1 MTEPVQTPIE
11 LTVDYMISLK
21 YHINFEYNLDDSS
34 HSTVSFIKH
43 LYYFLKNQ
51 NKSNDEIRAAIILL
65 YDNDDPSLKEN
76 ALYVFDRLTST
87 NSGTSVLTHTLF
99 DYIQPN
105 VYNMLNNYNEE
116 LDDVFDSYSGEA
128 IHPNQAFNLLNS
140 NLNNLSQFLS
150 TYTDRLMSTNRL
162 MRNLGSTGINGSDN
176 NLDSTDSDTPETTE
190 TNDATGDSGSTGS
203 TGSTGI
209 SYSSILI
216 SHDINIPIRLSRTVM
231 YRPFLAALL
240 SRGTNTQS
248 YRLGEDVK
256 NVATED
262 ILEKNTNIIKYSELT
277 STDICCS
284 ICLEGYEESSTIR
297 KLKCSHLFHKDC
309 IDPWLLKESYKCPV
323 CRNDTLPHTHT

>member
-1 MTEPVQTPIE
+1 MTEPAQTPVE

-21 YHINFEYNLDDSS
+21 YHINFEHNLDDSS
-34 HSTVSFIKH
+34 SSIVPFIKY

-87 NSGTSVLTHTLF
+87 NSGASTLTHTLF

-105 VYNMLNNYNEE
+105 MYNVLNNYNNE
-116 LDDVFDSYSGEA
+116 LDDVFDSYSGEV
-128 IHPNQAFNLLNS
+128 IHPNQAFTLFNT
-140 NLNNLSQFLS
+140 NLNNLSQLLS
-150 TYTDRLMSTNRL
+150 TYTNTII
-162 MRNLGSTGINGSDN
+162 RNAGSTGTNISEN

-190 TNDATGDSGSTGS
+190 TNSGTGGTGGTESTVS
-203 TGSTGI
+203 TST
-209 SYSSILI
+209 STYSTMLI
-216 SHDINIPIRLSRTVM
+216 SHDINIPITLSRTLI
-231 YRPFLAALL
+231 YRPFLSALL
-240 SRGTNTQS
+240 SRGTNTQT

-262 ILEKNTNIIKYSELT
+262 ILEKNTNIIKYSELS

-297 KLKCSHLFHKDC
+297 QLKCSHLFHKDC

>member
-1 MTEPVQTPIE
+1 MTEPTQTPVE
-11 LTVDYMISLK
+11 LTIDYMISLK

-34 HSTVSFIKH
+34 SSIVSFIKY

-87 NSGTSVLTHTLF
+87 NSGVSRLTHTLF
-99 DYIQPN
+99 DYVQPSMFN
-105 VYNMLNNYNEE
+105 VVNDYNNE
-116 LDDVFDSYSGEA
+116 LDDVFDEYSGEA
-128 IHPNQAFNLLNS
+128 INSNQAFNLLNS

-162 MRNLGSTGINGSDN
+162 MRNSGSTGINGSD
-176 NLDSTDSDTPETTE
+176 NLDSTDSDTPENTE
-190 TNDATGDSGSTGS
+190 TNGATGDSSSTGS
-203 TGSTGI
+203 TGT

-262 ILEKNTNIIKYSELT
+262 ILEKNTNIIKYSELS

-284 ICLEGYEESSTIR
+284 ICLEGYEESSIIR
-297 KLKCSHLFHKDC
+297 KLKCAHLFHKDC

>member
-1 MTEPVQTPIE
+1 MTEPTQSPVD
-11 LTVDYMISLK
+11 LTIDYMISLK

-34 HSTVSFIKH
+34 SSIVPFIKY

-51 NKSNDEIRAAIILL
+51 NKTNDEIRAAIILL

-87 NSGTSVLTHTLF
+87 NSGVSRLTHTLF
-99 DYIQPN
+99 DYVQPSMFN
-105 VYNMLNNYNEE
+105 VLNDYNNE
-116 LDDVFDSYSGEA
+116 LDDVFDEYSGEA
-128 IHPNQAFNLLNS
+128 INPNQAFTLFNT
-140 NLNNLSQFLS
+140 NLNNLSQLLN
-150 TYTDRLMSTNRL
+150 TYTTTII
-162 MRNLGSTGINGSDN
+162 RNSGSTGINTSEN
-176 NLDSTDSDTPETTE
+176 NLDSTDSDTTE
-190 TNDATGDSGSTGS
+190 NTVEPPISAEGNTGATGASSATGA
-203 TGSTGI
+203 
-209 SYSSILI
+209 SILI
-216 SHDINIPIRLSRTVM
+216 SHDINIPITLSRTLM

-240 SRGTNTQS
+240 SRGTNNQV

-262 ILEKNTNIIKYSELT
+262 ILEKNTNIIKYSELS

-284 ICLEGYEESSTIR
+284 ICLEGYEESSVIR

>member
-1 MTEPVQTPIE
+1 MTDPTQNPIE
-11 LTVDYMISLK
+11 LTIDYMISLK
-21 YHINFEYNLDDSS
+21 YHINFEHNLDDSS
-34 HSTVSFIKH
+34 HSIVSFIKH

-51 NKSNDEIRAAIILL
+51 NKSNDEIKAAIILL

-87 NSGTSVLTHTLF
+87 NSGVSRLTHTLF
-99 DYIQPN
+99 DYVQPSMFN
-105 VYNMLNNYNEE
+105 VVNDYNNE
-116 LDDVFDSYSGEA
+116 LDDVFDSYSGET
-128 IHPNQAFNLLNS
+128 INPNQAFTLFNT
-140 NLNNLSQFLS
+140 NLNNLSQLLS
-150 TYTDRLMSTNRL
+150 TYTNTII
-162 MRNLGSTGINGSDN
+162 RNSGSTRTNISEN

-190 TNDATGDSGSTGS
+190 TNGATGGTGTYSTM
-203 TGSTGI
+203 
-209 SYSSILI
+209 LI
-216 SHDINIPIRLSRTVM
+216 SHDINIPITFSRTLM

-284 ICLEGYEESSTIR
+284 ICLEGYEESSIIR